1 VCEIY
6 FAFFGRFLSVR
17 DADGMVFWAPEVADG
32 LGEQNLCQDEAKF
45 LKLWTLLGSG
55 SDIRWA
61 SVQREYASGL
71 VFLTN
76 GNKFGGRNL

>member
-45 LKLWTLLGSG
+45 LKL
-55 SDIRWA
+55 
-61 SVQREYASGL
+61 
-71 VFLTN
+71 
-76 GNKFGGRNL
+76 